1 MEIINYENLS
11 EAIELINHTFSVDF
25 RKFQPKIYARD
36 GGKHYGIYDDGKLVS
51 FLSLYETNFL
61 GLDILSVGSV
71 CVEKSYQKRGLFLKM
86 FAFLEQDIFPNYD
99 FIYLVGPKQLYE
111 KVGFYKVGKKIEYI
125 FKNDQKELEMSFWEE
140 KSKLFKKTL
149 EEQNYKVKRNDH
161 LYFDIVTSHNNKII
175 KFNGGDLLYNPF
187 SQQIREINTE
197 VDKLEII
204 KNFCRYKNQKV
215 SFISSCL
222 DDVFLNESYSYLI
235 SPLLNVKIINY
246 HKVCSLVEGLSLL
259 EERNNDVTFSYFQNT
274 YTMTKKQF
282 HEEIFNSI
290 NQKIIKGG
298 IILPPTLIGI
308 DGI

>member
-11 EAIELINHTFSVDF
+11 EEIELINHTFSVDF

-61 GLDILSVGSV
+61 GLDI
-71 CVEKSYQKRGLFLKM
+71 
-86 FAFLEQDIFPNYD
+86 FPNYD

-125 FKNDQKELEMSFWEE
+125 FKNDQKDSEMSFWEE

-149 EEQNYKVKRNDH
+149 EEQTYKVKRNDN

-204 KNFCRYKNQKV
+204 KNFCRYQNQKV

-259 EERNNDVTFSYFQNT
+259 EERKNDVTFSYFQNK